1 MKHRRQKME
10 RTGDPVRDADHYNRE
25 MEERPIKEHEGTIT
39 ITIATKCYGR
49 NGIEA
54 KDDLEE
60 RAGDL
65 KDYIECLKD
74 AWVEV
79 EEMDVKVGE
88 EIE

>member
-1 MKHRRQKME
+1 MIE
-10 RTGDPVRDADHYNRE
+10 RTGDPTRDADHYFRE
-25 MEERPIKEHEGTIT
+25 QEEKPIREHEGTIT
-39 ITIATKCYGR
+39 LTISTKCYGR

-65 KDYIECLKD
+65 KDYIECLRG

-88 EIE
+88 ETA

>member
-1 MKHRRQKME
+1 MD
-10 RTGDPVRDADHYNRE
+10 RTDDPVRDADHYNRE
-25 MEERPIKEHEGTIT
+25 MEERPIKEYEGTIT
-39 ITIATKCYGR
+39 ITIATKCYGC

-54 KDDLEE
+54 TDDLEE

-65 KDYIECLKD
+65 KDYIECLKG

-88 EIE
+88 ETA

>member
-1 MKHRRQKME
+1 MD
-10 RTGDPVRDADHYNRE
+10 RTDDPVRDADHYNRE

-65 KDYIECLKD
+65 KDYIECLRG
-74 AWVEV
+74 ATIEV
-79 EEMDVKVGE
+79 EELDVKVGE
-88 EIE
+88 ETE

>member
-1 MKHRRQKME
+1 ME
-10 RTGDPVRDADHYNRE
+10 RTDNPVRDADHYNRE
-25 MEERPIKEHEGTIT
+25 MEERPTKEYEGTIT
-39 ITIATKCYGR
+39 MAITVKCYGR

-60 RAGDL
+60 RAGNLRDH
-65 KDYIECLKD
+65 IECLKGV
-74 AWVEV
+74 WGEV

>member
-1 MKHRRQKME
+1 MG
-10 RTGDPVRDADHYNRE
+10 RTNDPVRDADHYNRE
-25 MEERPIKEHEGTIT
+25 MEERPIKEYEGTIT
-39 ITIATKCYGR
+39 LTIATRCNGR

-60 RAGDL
+60 MAENL
-65 KDYIECLKD
+65 KDYIECVKGP
-74 AWVEV
+74 WVEV

>member
-1 MKHRRQKME
+1 ME
-10 RTGDPVRDADHYNRE
+10 RTNDPVRDADHYNRE
-25 MEERPIKEHEGTIT
+25 MEERPIKKYEGTIT

-54 KDDLEE
+54 KDDLEDI
-60 RAGDL
+60 ASDIKGC
-65 KDYIECLKD
+65 IEIIEGR
-74 AWVEV
+74 EV

>member
-1 MKHRRQKME
+1 ME
-10 RTGDPVRDADHYNRE
+10 RSDDPVRDADHYNRE
-25 MEERPIKEHEGTIT
+25 MEERPVKEHEGTIT

-65 KDYIECLKD
+65 KDYIKRLKS
-74 AWVEV
+74 AWFGV
-79 EEMDVKVGE
+79 EEIDVKVGE